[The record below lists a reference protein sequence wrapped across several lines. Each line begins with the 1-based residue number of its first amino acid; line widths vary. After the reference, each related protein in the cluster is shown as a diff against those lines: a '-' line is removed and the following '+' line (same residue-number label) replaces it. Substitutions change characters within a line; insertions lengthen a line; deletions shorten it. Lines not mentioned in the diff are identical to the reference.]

1 MAQEAQII
9 LCLASLKSYA
19 FHFFFTHTFSR
30 STLLNFF
37 FIFQVLY
44 AKPEE
49 ETPEGEVAD
58 AREKATRELPVM
70 EYPQTNTCVFPPL
83 GWQEDREKL
92 FKRSGTVPSQVKE
105 RGLNTGRRREEAGV
119 DEGESR

>member
-1 MAQEAQII
+1 MGTSALSSRCI
-9 LCLASLKSYA
+9 LTPLLFYLPAS
-19 FHFFFTHTFSR
+19 FT
-30 STLLNFF
+30 
-37 FIFQVLY
+37 IYQVLY
-44 AKPEE
+44 ADPKE

-92 FKRSGTVPSQVKE
+92 LKRSGTVPSQV
-105 RGLNTGRRREEAGV
+105 
-119 DEGESR
+119 

>member
-1 MAQEAQII
+1 
-9 LCLASLKSYA
+9 
-19 FHFFFTHTFSR
+19 
-30 STLLNFF
+30 
-37 FIFQVLY
+37 LY

-92 FKRSGTVPSQVKE
+92 LKRSGTVPSQVQE
-105 RGLNTGRRREEAGV
+105 RGLNTGRRREEAGIDGRGVKV
-119 DEGESR
+119 DCGTAFSETMVCCFSPS

>member
-1 MAQEAQII
+1 M
-9 LCLASLKSYA
+9 
-19 FHFFFTHTFSR
+19 
-30 STLLNFF
+30 
-37 FIFQVLY
+37 LY

-70 EYPQTNTCVFPPL
+70 EYPQTKTCVFPPL

-92 FKRSGTVPSQVKE
+92 LKRSGTVPSQVQN
-105 RGLNTGRRREEAGV
+105 RGVKYREKKGRGRDRRRKVKLDCGTAYSETMVCCFSPFRSQLA
-119 DEGESR
+119 

>member
-1 MAQEAQII
+1 V
-9 LCLASLKSYA
+9 SSKSYT
-19 FHFFFTHTFSR
+19 FDLFFARTFSL

-70 EYPQTNTCVFPPL
+70 EYP
-83 GWQEDREKL
+83 
-92 FKRSGTVPSQVKE
+92 
-105 RGLNTGRRREEAGV
+105 
-119 DEGESR
+119 